1 MVLFK
6 QPAKSLKALIAAG
19 HVDNPTIWL
28 HYWYPSCP
36 NTARKG
42 DRVEVFSQALVSG
55 LAQGCVYSLV
65 AIGFVI
71 IYKATEVPNFA
82 QGEITMVGAYIYFS
96 LVTIF
101 GLPAFL
107 ALPAT
112 LVLAGILG
120 ALIERTVIHPISDE
134 PPFISIMATI
144 GLAILLRGITG
155 IIWSHETYAFP
166 SPIPDRTFE
175 VAGVVVSSVDLW
187 AFSLVALVTLLL
199 FAFFHWTRIGIAMR
213 AVAQN
218 RYAAQLMGISVQRV
232 FTLSWVLAAAVG
244 ALGGIVLADLNYLHT
259 NMGTIIMVAIVAA
272 VLGGLE
278 SIPGA
283 LLGGLFIGVV
293 ANLSG
298 AYLDWLLGGGAKD
311 VAAFAVLLI
320 VLLIRPYGFFGI
332 PDEKRV

>member
-1 MVLFK
+1 M
-6 QPAKSLKALIAAG
+6 
-19 HVDNPTIWL
+19 
-28 HYWYPSCP
+28 
-36 NTARKG
+36 
-42 DRVEVFSQALVSG
+42 EVFAQALVSG
-55 LAQGCVYSLV
+55 LSQGCVYALV

-82 QGEITMVGAYIYFS
+82 QGEIAMVGAYLYFT
-96 LVTIF
+96 LVTMLGF
-101 GLPAFL
+101 PAVW

-112 LVLAGILG
+112 LALAGLLG

-134 PPFISIMATI
+134 PPFIAIMATI
-144 GLAILLRGITG
+144 GLAILLRGVTG
-155 IIWSHETYAFP
+155 IVWSHDTHAFP
-166 SPIPDRTFE
+166 SPIPQRTFE
-175 VAGVVVSSVDLW
+175 AAGVVVSSADLW
-187 AFSLVALVTLLL
+187 AFSLVAVVTLLL
-199 FAFFHWTRIGIAMR
+199 FAFFHRTRIGIAMR

-218 RYAAQLMGISVQRV
+218 RYAAQLMGIRVQRI

-244 ALGGIVLADLNYLHT
+244 ALGGIVLANLNYLHT

-293 ANLSG
+293 GNLSG
-298 AYLDWLLGGGAKD
+298 TYLDWLLGGGAKD
-311 VAAFAVLLI
+311 VAVFAVLLI